1 MKASDIKKLTDKQLE
16 KLFNTV
22 GDELNK
28 RKISREQVDLK
39 RKIEKNALNVNV
51 RIWYDGVLDENGPWY
66 SFYLDGNR
74 CFYYDLD
81 DAEREM
87 AMSLIPE
94 GFAEAM
100 ENAYEYHGSME
111 EAIKK
116 LKACGITNIVN
127 ELTDENSA
135 PK

>member
-16 KLFNTV
+16 KLFTSVSN
-22 GDELNK
+22 ELNK

-39 RKIEKNALNVNV
+39 QKIKKNVLNVHV
-51 RIWYDGVLDENGPWY
+51 RIWNDGSMDEYGPWF

-81 DAEREM
+81 KEEREM
-87 AMSLIPE
+87 AMSLIPK

-100 ENAYEYHGSME
+100 ENAYEYHGSIY

-116 LKACGITNIVN
+116 LNDCGITDITN
-127 ELTDENSA
+127 ELEENC
-135 PK
+135 